1 MNNLSVSDWAAI
13 LSCLFSGI
21 GTIIA
26 VIAFFR
32 DKK

>member
-1 MNNLSVSDWAAI
+1 MNDLSVSDWTSI
-13 LSCLFSGI
+13 LGCLFSGI

-26 VIAFFR
+26 VIAFCR

>member
-1 MNNLSVSDWAAI
+1 MKDLSVSDWTSI
-13 LSCLFSGI
+13 LGCLFSGV

-26 VIAFFR
+26 IIAFFR